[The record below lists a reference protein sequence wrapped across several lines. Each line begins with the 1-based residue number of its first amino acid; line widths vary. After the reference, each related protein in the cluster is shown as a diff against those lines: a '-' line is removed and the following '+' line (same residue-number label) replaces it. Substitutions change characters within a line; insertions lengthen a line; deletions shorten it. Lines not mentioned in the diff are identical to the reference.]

1 MCRQLE
7 SVIINQYKTKDPGC
21 RRIPDNSERK
31 RIPRLD
37 DYKELNEILVRL
49 FRNIM
54 DIEEKAIITQEF
66 QDITNN
72 DMHVIE
78 AIGMGTPK
86 NMSSIAKELSVTVG
100 TLTIAM
106 NSLVKKGYVKRERGE
121 EDRRVVYI
129 SLSDKGKKAFI
140 HHARFHKEMITSIM
154 DEFDDDEKRILIR
167 GLTKLDNWFRD
178 KEEENKKNLQ

>member
-1 MCRQLE
+1 MD
-7 SVIINQYKTKDPGC
+7 SP
-21 RRIPDNSERK
+21 ERK

-37 DYKELNEILVRL
+37 DYKVLNEILVRL
-49 FRNIM
+49 FRSIM
-54 DIEEKAIITQEF
+54 DVEEKAIITQEF
-66 QDITNN
+66 QEITNN

-140 HHARFHKEMITSIM
+140 HHARFHKEMITSIL
-154 DEFDDDEKRILIR
+154 DEFDEDEKKILIR

-178 KEEENKKNLQ
+178 KEEENKTGRE